1 MDGIRVAEGKD
12 SLSLSSVAAL
22 KYDGSA
28 SAFVSATNLLRA
40 GRVHE
45 REAKPGSECQPGRAR
60 AAAGEG
66 HRSAPEPPRR
76 ARRAPVGKYI
86 P

>member
-28 SAFVSATNLLRA
+28 SAFVSASCLPPACHR
-40 GRVHE
+40 
-45 REAKPGSECQPGRAR
+45 CQP
-60 AAAGEG
+60 EVE
-66 HRSAPEPPRR
+66 EPCHECTQ
-76 ARRAPVGKYI
+76 
-86 P
+86 